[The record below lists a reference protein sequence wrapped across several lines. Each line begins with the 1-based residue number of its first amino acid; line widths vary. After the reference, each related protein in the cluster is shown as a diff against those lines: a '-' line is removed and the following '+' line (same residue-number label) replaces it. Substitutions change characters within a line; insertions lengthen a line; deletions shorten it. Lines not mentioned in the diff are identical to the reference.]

1 MARDPVCNMDVVEN
15 EAAATSEYK
24 GKIYYF
30 CSKNCKEKFDKNPEK
45 YISKEKE
52 KEDQVH
58 YNLP

>member
-1 MARDPVCNMDVVEN
+1 MARDFVCNMDVE
-15 EAAATSEYK
+15 EKDAAATSEYK

-30 CSKNCKEKFDKNPEK
+30 CAKSCKEAFDKNPEK